1 VRVTGSSTSAQAQGY
16 TQSKSTHYQAV
27 PLLRPDEVMRLPANQ
42 VLIMRTGHAPL
53 KAGQLIWYKTLS
65 MKALACA
72 ETGVPHQVMIQHP
85 FVHPIK
91 TELSLLEA
99 MET

>member
-1 VRVTGSSTSAQAQGY
+1 VRVTGSSTSTQAQGY
-16 TQSKSTHYQAV
+16 TQSQSTHYQAV
-27 PLLRPDEVMRLPANQ
+27 PLLRPDEVMRLPGNQ
-42 VLIMRTGHAPL
+42 VLIMRTGHAPV
-53 KAGQLIWYKTLS
+53 KAAQLIWYKTTS
-65 MKALACA
+65 MKDLACG
-72 ETGVPHQVMIQHP
+72 ETEVPHQVMIQYP